1 MARQFRDFED
11 EVYQANTE
19 RKIAR
24 IRKSMA
30 KREHFEFVVP
40 KKNVRVNNKKVRYID
55 DVEA

>member
-24 IRKSMA
+24 IRKNMA